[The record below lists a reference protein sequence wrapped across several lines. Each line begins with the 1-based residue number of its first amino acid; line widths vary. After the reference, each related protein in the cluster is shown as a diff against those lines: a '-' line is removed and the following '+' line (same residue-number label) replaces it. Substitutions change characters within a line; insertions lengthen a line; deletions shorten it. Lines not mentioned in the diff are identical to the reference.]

1 MDALVPLLVALT
13 GLPALGVAAWYAR
26 GAADAHV
33 RGIALRW
40 ALIGLAVMLG
50 ACGLYWAA
58 GDQARTGG
66 VVVALVLAAN
76 ALGASLVL
84 HLRRRDR
91 GH

>member
-1 MDALVPLLVALT
+1 MVPLLVALS
-13 GLPALGVAAWYAR
+13 GLPALAVAAWYAR
-26 GAADAHV
+26 GAPDGHV

-58 GDQARTGG
+58 GDQVRTG
-66 VVVALVLAAN
+66 VVVIALVVAAN

-91 GH
+91 GR